1 MEMDDPNRQQ
11 QTYTSSNSNNSKRER
26 EREKERMSV
35 VLDVGPSQTTTTA
48 MTSEASGDER
58 YVRLSVNFQGGGS
71 PVGGVISGVVISP
84 LASAFEHFVVSYS
97 FLLALLLR

>member
-26 EREKERMSV
+26 EKERMSVVVV

-58 YVRLSVNFQGGGS
+58 YVRLSVNFFRVVVLPS
-71 PVGGVISGVVISP
+71 VGLSLGW
-84 LASAFEHFVVSYS
+84 L
-97 FLLALLLR
+97 FLLSLPLLSTLLYHILFS

>member
-58 YVRLSVNFQGGGS
+58 YVRLSVNFFRVVVLPS
-71 PVGGVISGVVISP
+71 VGLSLGW
-84 LASAFEHFVVSYS
+84 L
-97 FLLALLLR
+97 FLLSLPLLSTLLYHILFS